1 MKKTLLFKNKTTWIL
16 SAALVTLCFNYGT
29 SQTNL
34 VLNGT
39 CDDYIHTASE
49 NGNVKNVDDNA
60 DAWDMTPNSTVID
73 NSGTTISSPYRALWN
88 NSTLEQYLEDTYVT
102 ADPEDDG
109 VDEQPGSSSDGS
121 YVNGS
126 KTRGVKVYDDAN
138 GKPAV
143 SASTRRL
150 YQKVAVTP
158 GTSYTFSI
166 DSRSEASGIPSE
178 VFMLNE
184 EITTEAGL
192 ENGASDSRVDAYFE
206 ITNDHNSSKGSA
218 ENNTFTTNSFSFTAS
233 GSFVVIYV
241 RALLSISKSVEVFYD
256 NISLIEDPLASTED
270 VFASNF
276 SLFPNPANDVLNI
289 SSDNNIDSAEISD
302 LTGKVVISAS
312 ELTQNS
318 IDISSLAKGVYIL
331 RLVSGD
337 VSGTTKFIKK

>member
-34 VLNGT
+34 MLNGS
-39 CDDYIHTASE
+39 CDEHTSSTT
-49 NGNVKNVDDNA
+49 DNA
-60 DAWDMTPNSTVID
+60 DAYDMTPNSSILDEMGGSV
-73 NSGTTISSPYRALWN
+73 SSPYKAIWN
-88 NSTLEQYLEDTYVT
+88 NTSLEDYI
-102 ADPEDDG
+102 EG
-109 VDEQPGSSSDGS
+109 LYNGGSNLDEAPGSSSDGT

-126 KTRGVKVYDDAN
+126 KTRAIKLYNDGDPVAK
-138 GKPAV
+138 GQ
-143 SASTRRL
+143 STRRI
-150 YQKVAVTP
+150 YQKVTGLTI
-158 GTSYTFSI
+158 GTDYTFSV
-166 DSRSEASGIPSE
+166 DSRSEAENVPSD
-178 VFMLNE
+178 VYILNE
-184 EITTEAGL
+184 DITTEVGL
-192 ENGASDSRVDAYFE
+192 DNGAADSRVDAYLE
-206 ITNDHNSSKGSA
+206 ITNDHNTSKGSA
-218 ENNTFTTNSFSFTAS
+218 ENNTFTNNSLSFTATTTE
-233 GSFVVIYV
+233 VVVYI
-241 RALLSISKSVEVFYD
+241 RALGAIDSATEVFYD
-256 NISLIEDPLASTED
+256 NFSLVVSPAASTED